1 MAKIATQAPRSTG
14 AIGFPMSRATEMR
27 SIAKGLVA
35 LETPRRG
42 SSATKSP
49 AGFRVAEKLRPH
61 LANLM
66 GDGGYRAL
74 LARALALA
82 SAEVSWLGAVRV
94 KTDGSFEK
102 FSQAVNELQEK
113 MGISSKTEYERLRR
127 ASEEWRVHSEQARL
141 ALEQHVAAHNC

>member
-1 MAKIATQAPRSTG
+1 MAKIATSVDRRDRVSHEPGDGNAEHRQG
-14 AIGFPMSRATEMR
+14 
-27 SIAKGLVA
+27 
-35 LETPRRG
+35 PRRVG
-42 SSATKSP
+42 DAKARIVSHQ
-49 AGFRVAEKLRPH
+49 EL
-61 LANLM
+61 